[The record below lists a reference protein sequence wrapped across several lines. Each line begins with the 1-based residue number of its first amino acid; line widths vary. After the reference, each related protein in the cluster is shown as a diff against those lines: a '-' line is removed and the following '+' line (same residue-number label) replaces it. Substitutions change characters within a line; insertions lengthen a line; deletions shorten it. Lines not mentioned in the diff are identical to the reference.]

1 MSRIYV
7 VTDTYTNCKTLVEA
21 DSQHQATAAV
31 ISGRYVAK
39 AATSTEVADLMASG
53 TVFLRQAKKVTAQ
66 GELVLPDQATDSIA
80 AAAAS
85 AEPAHQPV

>member
-7 VTDTYTNCKTLVEA
+7 VTDTDTNRKTLVEA

-39 AATSTEVADLMASG
+39 AATSTEVADLMAGG
-53 TVFLRQAKKVTAQ
+53 TVFIRQKKATQ
-66 GELVLPDQATDSIA
+66 GELVLPDQAHDSIA
-80 AAAAS
+80 AAAN
-85 AEPAHQPV
+85 AEPAFQPV